1 MNVCQKKIE
10 IKKNSVYKPLYYFNY
25 CFQFKKKKRRV
36 RDQTST
42 ELRCL
47 LKLYPKDSLASC
59 ILTLTKSAL

>member
-10 IKKNSVYKPLYYFNY
+10 IKKYSVYKPLYYFNY
-25 CFQFKKKKRRV
+25 CFQFKKKRV
-36 RDQTST
+36 RNQTLT
-42 ELRCL
+42 ELRFL